1 MSDVVVAV
9 CPIVRA
15 SETVAPE
22 SDRYGLP
29 NSSGLSE
36 SVSIPSPVLRRIRT
50 TWAHP
55 PPIAVAAFWMSVC
68 AVAFSLASVAVRFAI
83 ATLPAGEITFFRNLG
98 ALVFLAPLFIRRGRA
113 VFRVARPWTAATLA
127 LWQAI
132 SNFCIVL
139 AFAVIPLADAVA
151 ISFLSPLIVV
161 AMAAL
166 LGIERVGRSRWL
178 ATLIGFAGMLLI
190 VRPGFQQMP
199 PETLLVLA
207 SATVTAFFSLTV
219 RNLGRDHHPDTLVLI
234 ALGGSLPI
242 LAAVAFWSWRMPE
255 PNEAIILL
263 AIGLAA
269 ALGQA
274 AMVRAYAAAESSS
287 VMPFSFLQLPATV
300 IAAYAAFGQAP
311 DLFTLAGALVIFA
324 SAQYTMRREAR
335 Q

>member
-1 MSDVVVAV
+1 MSHLSLAVRRLAAAWLRLPPVA
-9 CPIVRA
+9 
-15 SETVAPE
+15 
-22 SDRYGLP
+22 L
-29 NSSGLSE
+29 
-36 SVSIPSPVLRRIRT
+36 
-50 TWAHP
+50 
-55 PPIAVAAFWMSVC
+55 AAFWMSVC
-68 AVAFSLASVAVRFAI
+68 AIAFSLAAVAVRFAI
-83 ATLPAGEITFFRNLG
+83 ATLPAGEITFFRNLV
-98 ALVFLAPLFIRRGRA
+98 ALLFLAPLFIRRGRA
-113 VFRVARPWTAATLA
+113 VVRVARPWTAATLA

-132 SNFCIVL
+132 SNLCIVL

-151 ISFLSPLIVV
+151 ISFLSPLVVV
-161 AMAAL
+161 ALAAL

-178 ATLIGFAGMLLI
+178 ATLVGFAGMLLI

-242 LAAVAFWSWRMPE
+242 LAAVAVWSWRMPE
-255 PNEAIILL
+255 PDEAVILL

-269 ALGQA
+269 AIGQA
-274 AMVRAYAAAESSS
+274 AMVRAYAVAESSS
-287 VMPFSFLQLPATV
+287 VMPFSFLQLPATA

-324 SAQYTMRREAR
+324 SAQYTMRHDAR
-335 Q
+335 R

>member
-1 MSDVVVAV
+1 MCGALDT
-9 CPIVRA
+9 I
-15 SETVAPE
+15 
-22 SDRYGLP
+22 
-29 NSSGLSE
+29 NSSSSVFRLSHAARRLAAAWLHL
-36 SVSIPSPVLRRIRT
+36 PPVAL
-50 TWAHP
+50 
-55 PPIAVAAFWMSVC
+55 AAFWMCVC
-68 AVAFSLASVAVRFAI
+68 AIAFSLAAVAVRFCI

-161 AMAAL
+161 ALAAL
-166 LGIERVGRSRWL
+166 LGIERVGTSRWV

-199 PETLLVLA
+199 PETLLVLV

-242 LAAVAFWSWRMPE
+242 LAAVALWSWRMPA
-255 PNEAIILL
+255 PDEAIILL

-269 ALGQA
+269 AIGQA
-274 AMVRAYAAAESSS
+274 AMVRAYAVAESSS
-287 VMPFSFLQLPATV
+287 VMPFSFLQLPATA

-324 SAQYTMRREAR
+324 STRYTMRRETR
-335 Q
+335 P

>member
-1 MSDVVVAV
+1 MPYLRLAARRLSAAWLRLPPVA
-9 CPIVRA
+9 
-15 SETVAPE
+15 
-22 SDRYGLP
+22 L
-29 NSSGLSE
+29 
-36 SVSIPSPVLRRIRT
+36 
-50 TWAHP
+50 
-55 PPIAVAAFWMSVC
+55 AAFWMSVC
-68 AVAFSLASVAVRFAI
+68 AVAFSAAAIAVRFAL
-83 ATLPAGEITFFRNLG
+83 ATLPAGEITFFRNFV
-98 ALVFLAPLFIRRGRA
+98 ARVFLAPLFIRRGRA
-113 VFRVARPWTAATLA
+113 VVRVARPWMASTLA

-139 AFAVIPLADAVA
+139 AYAVIPLADAVA

-166 LGIERVGRSRWL
+166 LGLERVGRSRWV
-178 ATLIGFAGMLLI
+178 ATLVGFAGMLLI

-219 RNLGRDHHPDTLVLI
+219 RNLGRDHHPDTLVLV

-242 LAAVAFWSWRMPE
+242 LAAVAGLSWRMPD
-255 PNEAIILL
+255 PDEAVLLL

-269 ALGQA
+269 AVGQA
-274 AMVRAYAAAESSS
+274 AMVRAYAVAESSS
-287 VMPFSFLQLPATV
+287 VMPFSFLQLPATAL
-300 IAAYAAFGQAP
+300 AAYAAFGQAP
-311 DLFTLAGALVIFA
+311 DLFTVAGALVIFA

>member
-1 MSDVVVAV
+1 MSYLSLAARRLSAAWLRLPPVV
-9 CPIVRA
+9 
-15 SETVAPE
+15 
-22 SDRYGLP
+22 L
-29 NSSGLSE
+29 
-36 SVSIPSPVLRRIRT
+36 
-50 TWAHP
+50 
-55 PPIAVAAFWMSVC
+55 AAFWMSVC
-68 AVAFSLASVAVRFAI
+68 AIAFSAAAIAVRFAL
-83 ATLPAGEITFFRNLG
+83 ATLPAGEITFFRNLV
-98 ALVFLAPLFIRRGRA
+98 ALAFLAPLFIRRGRA
-113 VFRVARPWTAATLA
+113 VVRVPRPWMASTLA

-139 AFAVIPLADAVA
+139 AYAVIPLADAVA

-161 AMAAL
+161 ALAAL
-166 LGIERVGRSRWL
+166 LGLERVGRSRWV
-178 ATLIGFAGMLLI
+178 ATLVGFAGMLLI

-242 LAAVAFWSWRMPE
+242 LAAVAVWSWRMPE
-255 PNEAIILL
+255 PEEAVILL

-269 ALGQA
+269 AIGQA
-274 AMVRAYAAAESSS
+274 AMVRAYAVAESSS
-287 VMPFSFLQLPATV
+287 VMPFSFLQLPATA

-335 Q
+335 R